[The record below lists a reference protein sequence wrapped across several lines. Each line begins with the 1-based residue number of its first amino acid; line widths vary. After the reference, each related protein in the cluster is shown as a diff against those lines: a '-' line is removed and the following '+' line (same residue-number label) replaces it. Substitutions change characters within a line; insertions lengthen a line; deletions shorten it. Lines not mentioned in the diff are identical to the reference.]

1 MDDHNFRERD
11 FEEVDKLLRESPFS
25 RPSAAKAASPRE
37 ASGAESD
44 DFYSSPDDENE
55 FQQRQFSQVYEY
67 VHAERLSSMSKSE
80 LVQEYILLEEKV
92 EDLEKKLK
100 DTKTALSEMTRKC
113 ESDSSELS
121 ILREKIHSLTD
132 ENTRRTCPSP
142 PQEVS
147 QSSSPIHH
155 QEQHHP
161 QQQQQQQ
168 QLQQLQLQ
176 QQQQQHQQQHEA
188 VTSISSTS
196 ITPSDSTGQTVI
208 N

>member
-1 MDDHNFRERD
+1 MDDHNFRQRD
-11 FEEVDKLLRESPFS
+11 FEEVDKLLRESPFA
-25 RPSAAKAASPRE
+25 RPSAATAASPRE

-100 DTKTALSEMTRKC
+100 DTKTALSEMARKC

-121 ILREKIHSLTD
+121 FLREKVDSLTD
-132 ENTRRTCPSP
+132 EKTHLTCPP
-142 PQEVS
+142 
-147 QSSSPIHH
+147 
-155 QEQHHP
+155 
-161 QQQQQQQ
+161 QQQQ
-168 QLQQLQLQ
+168 QLQSSSQPQPHHHE
-176 QQQQQHQQQHEA
+176 QQQHQQPPQQQQLKA

-196 ITPSDSTGQTVI
+196 ITSSDSPGQTVI

>member
-11 FEEVDKLLRESPFS
+11 FEEVDKLLRESPFA
-25 RPSAAKAASPRE
+25 RPSAATAASPRE

-100 DTKTALSEMTRKC
+100 DTKTALSEMARKC

-121 ILREKIHSLTD
+121 FLRGKVDSLSDEKTHL
-132 ENTRRTCPSP
+132 TCPS
-142 PQEVS
+142 
-147 QSSSPIHH
+147 
-155 QEQHHP
+155 
-161 QQQQQQQ
+161 QQQQQQKVLQ
-168 QLQQLQLQ
+168 SSSQPQLHHQE
-176 QQQQQHQQQHEA
+176 QQQQQHHPQLQQQPPQQQQA

-196 ITPSDSTGQTVI
+196 ITSSDSPGQTVI